1 MFVRTGLVA
10 AVVLIQV
17 SLMCAAVAQERQV
30 YIGTYTGKKSRGIYT
45 ARFNPDSGRLSAPE
59 LAAPAAN
66 PTFLALHPGGHFLY
80 AVGEVDTFEG
90 KRAGAVH
97 AFRIESGGKLNPLNS
112 QASGGTG
119 PCHLAV
125 DRTGHWVLVANY
137 GSGSVAALP
146 LGQDGQLGP
155 VTVAIQHH
163 GSSINPQR
171 QAGPHAH
178 FIAPDPLN
186 QFALACD
193 LGLDKVLVYRL
204 SQPGAAL
211 TANNPPSVT
220 VTPSS
225 GPRHLAFHP
234 DGRHVYLANEM
245 ASTMTVFDYQAKTG
259 TLNPLQT
266 ISLLPDGFK
275 GQSTA
280 AEVQVHPSGKFVY
293 ASNRGH
299 DSIVAFAVEPKD
311 GTLKLLE
318 HHASGGRTPR
328 HFALDPSGRWLLAEN
343 QDSDN
348 IAIMRI
354 AEDTGLLT
362 TTGLAFEV
370 AAPVCL
376 VFAPLIR

>member
-1 MFVRTGLVA
+1 MFILRTTLA
-10 AVVLIQV
+10 AAFLLIQV
-17 SLMCAAVAQERQV
+17 SFMCAAVAQERQV

-45 ARFNPDSGRLSAPE
+45 ARFNPGSGRLSAPE
-59 LAAPAAN
+59 LAAPVTN
-66 PTFLALHPGGHFLY
+66 PTFLALHPDGKFLY

-90 KRAGAVH
+90 KRAGGIH
-97 AFRIESGGKLNPLNS
+97 AFRIEPGGKLNPLNS
-112 QASGGTG
+112 QPSGGTG
-119 PCHLAV
+119 PCHLAL
-125 DRTGHWVLVANY
+125 DQAGHWLLVANY

-146 LGQDGQLGP
+146 LSEDGRLGE
-155 VTVAIQHH
+155 VSVAIQHH
-163 GSSINPQR
+163 GSSVNPQR

-178 FIAPDPLN
+178 FIAPAPLN

-204 SQPGAAL
+204 NTAGTVL
-211 TANNPPSVT
+211 TPSAPPSIT
-220 VTPSS
+220 ITPGS

-245 ASTMTVFDYQAKTG
+245 ASTMTVFEYAPKSG

-266 ISLLPDGFK
+266 ISLLPEGFK

-299 DSIVAFAVEPKD
+299 DSIVAFGVEPKD

-328 HFALDPSGRWLLAEN
+328 HFAIDPTGRWLLAEN

-348 IAIMRI
+348 IIIMRI
-354 AEDTGLLT
+354 AVDTGLLT
-362 TTGLAFEV
+362 TTGPAVEV
-370 AAPVCL
+370 GSPVCV
-376 VFAPLIR
+376 VFAGQ